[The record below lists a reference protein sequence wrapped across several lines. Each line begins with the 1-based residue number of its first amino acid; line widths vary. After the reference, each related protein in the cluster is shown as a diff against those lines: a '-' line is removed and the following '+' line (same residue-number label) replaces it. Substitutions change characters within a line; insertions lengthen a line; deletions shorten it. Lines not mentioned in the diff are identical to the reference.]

1 MRPAVKFHF
10 LYFYLWP
17 QSETITESGPSGR
30 RQEIWRQTCS
40 VRLRWAWCQTF
51 GRSGTPFPETL
62 QGSRHVAFRRHSLR
76 HQNLCT
82 SEPYHEE
89 PKFASSALGRLESS
103 LIFFGYFASP
113 PHCLHPPCRR
123 LIYTCRWPVPA
134 ERPFFSLLLSEPRY
148 CQAVS
153 FRLSCASARSIIEI

>member
-103 LIFFGYFASP
+103 PIFLVILPVRRTVYTHRVVASSTP
-113 PHCLHPPCRR
+113 AAGLFLPKDPSSPC
-123 LIYTCRWPVPA
+123 C
-134 ERPFFSLLLSEPRY
+134 
-148 CQAVS
+148 
-153 FRLSCASARSIIEI
+153 